1 MKGFFLIAAL
11 VAAPST
17 NVLAGEVGVAQ
28 SGGDRFML
36 ISESVKE
43 YAERDGSRTALV
55 YSYSGGERTL
65 VTFMV
70 DGCSQ
75 GYGAVAYGLAGE
87 DYKKAV
93 KTTWTAVGNKVFDRI
108 SYNILPADSDGSSVA
123 ATVATLSAAAGT
135 RLLWQKVRP
144 TVSDIQ
150 TPGPRS
156 WRRIADPRHCAGR
169 FRRRFG

>member
-1 MKGFFLIAAL
+1 MKGLFLIAAL

-17 NVLAGEVGVAQ
+17 NVLAGEVGIAQ

-75 GYGAVAYGLAGE
+75 GNGAVAYGLAGE

-108 SYNILPADSDGSSVA
+108 SYNICRQTAMAAQLPQQSPP
-123 ATVATLSAAAGT
+123 SAPPQAPASFG
-135 RLLWQKVRP
+135 
-144 TVSDIQ
+144 
-150 TPGPRS
+150 
-156 WRRIADPRHCAGR
+156 RR
-169 FRRRFG
+169 